1 MEAMRLFVRTLEEE
15 VSEWWSPEL
24 MEEEIFK
31 SADMSDGKQEEEQ
44 EGLRKDTSGSES
56 VVKRRSVAEVLVEG
70 SWVSPY
76 IDETRRPAPRYEHSA
91 ALVGNLLFLMG
102 GNYAGRYLSDMWCF
116 DLESLCWSRISGKQN
131 AEEGERTAF
140 PASAGHVAVPYN
152 GDVLLIGGHERLERT
167 KGKVKEFSPM
177 NVYSFGAVSKEW
189 SLVETSVEDGLS
201 SGPLQRGGHSG
212 SLIGSKV
219 YIFGGETPNRSPLDE
234 LWVLDLESMTWSKP
248 DVAGQA
254 PVARSSHSAVTYQDR
269 YVVIFGGG
277 SIANCYNDLVVLD
290 TQTMSW
296 IWPEMTGPVPPVR
309 AGHASALL
317 GSVMY
322 MIGGGNNTKGCAD
335 MYALD
340 LKNFG
345 SGPLEWV
352 LVGNTPAEAAIASE
366 GLSLLCV
373 PMAGCLISFGGYN
386 GKYHNAV
393 HVYRPENY
401 VLESLQDM
409 GKKGLE
415 EGGNRE
421 SSKSLASKDS
431 EPLEEAE
438 ASKREAAARK
448 EANSLEVSIMRK
460 QLESANEAV
469 QKAEKLAAAAREALS
484 EEEQKNMHLQVEI
497 AELKKEAAK
506 VKELESEL
514 QRYRE
519 REEMN
524 GKPKTSLWGYIA
536 GSDAAA
542 K

>member
-1 MEAMRLFVRTLEEE
+1 MSSTCPLSYPERFHAARAFVQKGTHGLHEESKLLLYALEKQSLVGPCNEPKPWGWNVVNNAKTLEEE

-44 EGLRKDTSGSES
+44 EGLVRIRLVLNH
-56 VVKRRSVAEVLVEG
+56 VVKR
-70 SWVSPY
+70 
-76 IDETRRPAPRYEHSA
+76 
-91 ALVGNLLFLMG
+91 
-102 GNYAGRYLSDMWCF
+102 
-116 DLESLCWSRISGKQN
+116 
-131 AEEGERTAF
+131 
-140 PASAGHVAVPYN
+140 
-152 GDVLLIGGHERLERT
+152 
-167 KGKVKEFSPM
+167 
-177 NVYSFGAVSKEW
+177 
-189 SLVETSVEDGLS
+189 
-201 SGPLQRGGHSG
+201 
-212 SLIGSKV
+212 
-219 YIFGGETPNRSPLDE
+219 
-234 LWVLDLESMTWSKP
+234 
-248 DVAGQA
+248 
-254 PVARSSHSAVTYQDR
+254 
-269 YVVIFGGG
+269 
-277 SIANCYNDLVVLD
+277 
-290 TQTMSW
+290 
-296 IWPEMTGPVPPVR
+296 
-309 AGHASALL
+309 GHASALL

-345 SGPLEWV
+345 SDPLEWV

-366 GLSLLCV
+366 GQGQERL
-373 PMAGCLISFGGYN
+373 GG
-386 GKYHNAV
+386 
-393 HVYRPENY
+393 R
-401 VLESLQDM
+401 
-409 GKKGLE
+409 
-415 EGGNRE
+415 GNRE